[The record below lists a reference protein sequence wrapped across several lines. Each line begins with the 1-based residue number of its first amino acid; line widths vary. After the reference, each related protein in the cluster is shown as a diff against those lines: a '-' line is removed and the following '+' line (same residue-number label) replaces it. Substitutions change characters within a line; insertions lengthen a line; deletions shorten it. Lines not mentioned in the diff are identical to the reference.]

1 MAMNSLNPKGDIF
14 MEKIFFSGSS
24 VFFDDKELK
33 FPASY
38 KEMVAVLG
46 EPDRVYDEKYVDKT
60 TYIYDE
66 LGISFE
72 RSGSPAKRLKYL
84 KKYIDDEHCLIHFAL
99 FFRDKSQSE
108 HYCEDVNPMGLCKA
122 ELFGDK
128 DILGNEKPSELDFI
142 FSKARAGDFSV
153 IAWCNGMEHFNGF
166 THRPEW
172 NCTVS
177 YDPPEPEDLV
187 KSYKIKKCKEEVLEF
202 SDVNFKLAVVQQL
215 MYEKELLKPK
225 FDIFRFAELYD
236 GKEIDTESDT
246 IIKPALNWFKKLP
259 IPKRLA
265 AEIETIRSDGGD
277 DVYMNIIPQWDG
289 EDKVFYIKSVTPE
302 EIKQFPNLKSVSI
315 FAGDEVLEVF
325 RSCGIEVE

>member
-1 MAMNSLNPKGDIF
+1 
-14 MEKIFFSGSS
+14 MEKILFNGSS

-38 KEMVAVLG
+38 EDMVAVLG
-46 EPDRVYDEKYVDKT
+46 EPDRVCDEESVDKT

-66 LGISFE
+66 LGISFRRE
-72 RSGSPAKRLKYL
+72 SSALKRLKYL
-84 KKYIDDEHCLIHFAL
+84 KRYIDDEHCLIYFNL
-99 FFRDKSQSE
+99 CFRDKSQAE
-108 HYCEDVNPMGLCKA
+108 HYREDTTPTGVCGAKITRAM
-122 ELFGDK
+122 
-128 DILGNEKPSELDFI
+128 DINGEAKTSPLSFNFD
-142 FSKARAGDFSV
+142 RASAGHFSV
-153 IAWCNGMEHFNGF
+153 IAWRSSDTEEQYKAF
-166 THRPEW
+166 TDSPEW
-172 NCTVS
+172 NCSVS
-177 YDPPEPEDLV
+177 YNPPEPENLV

-202 SDVNFKLAVVQQL
+202 SDINFKLAVVQKL
-215 MYEKELLKPK
+215 MYDKELLEPK

-259 IPKRLA
+259 VPKRLA

-289 EDKVFYIKSVTPE
+289 EDKVFCIKSITPE

-315 FAGDEVLEVF
+315 FATDEVLEVF

>member
-1 MAMNSLNPKGDIF
+1 
-14 MEKIFFSGSS
+14 MEKILFSGSS

-46 EPDRVYDEKYVDKT
+46 EPDRVCDEESVDKT

-66 LGISFE
+66 LGISFRRE
-72 RSGSPAKRLKYL
+72 SSALKRLKYL
-84 KKYIDDEHCLIHFAL
+84 KRYIDDEHCLIYFNL
-99 FFRDKSQSE
+99 CFRDKSQVE
-108 HYCEDVNPMGLCKA
+108 YFCEDTTPTGICGAKITHAM
-122 ELFGDK
+122 
-128 DILGNEKPSELDFI
+128 DINGEAKTFPLSFNFD
-142 FSKARAGDFSV
+142 RASAGHFSV
-153 IAWCNGMEHFNGF
+153 IAWRSSGVEEQYKAF
-166 THRPEW
+166 TDSPEW
-172 NCTVS
+172 NCSVS
-177 YDPPEPEDLV
+177 YNPPEPENLV

-202 SDVNFKLAVVQQL
+202 SDINFKLAVVQQL
-215 MYEKELLKPK
+215 MYDKELLEPK

-246 IIKPALNWFKKLP
+246 MIKPALNWFKKLP
-259 IPKRLA
+259 VPKRLA

-289 EDKVFYIKSVTPE
+289 EDKVFYIKSITPE

-315 FAGDEVLEVF
+315 FASDEVLEVF